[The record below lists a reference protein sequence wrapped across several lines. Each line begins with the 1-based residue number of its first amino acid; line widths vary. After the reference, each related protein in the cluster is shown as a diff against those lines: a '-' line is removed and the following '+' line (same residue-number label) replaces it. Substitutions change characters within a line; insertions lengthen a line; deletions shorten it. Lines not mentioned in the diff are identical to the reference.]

1 MPPQPQHLAT
11 SRRQPFVRANSMT
24 HSAPM
29 RASVDRENVK
39 VFAEKMKTCADPS
52 EYVKCVV
59 SNYLVKASGSDRYDV
74 SECEIY
80 CTTPKK

>member
-1 MPPQPQHLAT
+1 MPPPPRQLAT

-24 HSAPM
+24 M
-29 RASVDRENVK
+29 RASVDQQKVK
-39 VFAEKMKTCADPS
+39 AFAEKMKTCVDPS

-80 CTTPKK
+80 CTTPSK